1 MPLAKSH
8 TVSLLG
14 LNGTPIEVEADISSN
29 LPNFVL
35 VGLPDASL
43 SEATIRVRAACA
55 NSGFQFPS
63 RKIVVNLSPAAVPKS
78 GSSFDLAIAIAVIS
92 AMGAVSCEKLAGV
105 AVFGEL
111 GLDGAVRPVPGVLPM
126 VLAARESGFDRAIVP
141 AANIREAQL
150 VTGVRLIAAENLRQT
165 VERLGNGGFEAS
177 NVDPAVVGGES
188 QESTLDL
195 DQLLGQEQAVEGLI
209 VAAAGGHHLAM
220 VGAPGAGKT
229 MLAERMPTILPRLGI
244 EQSLEV
250 AAIESIGGDG
260 QAQVGLNLRPRFV
273 APHHTASTS
282 ALLGGGTGIP
292 RPGAV
297 SRAHHGVLFLDEA
310 LEFHSGALDAL
321 REPLE
326 SGRVT
331 INRSAGSAV
340 FPARFQLLL
349 AANPC
354 PCGMLG
360 VPNKQCTCNV
370 PAIRRYSNRLSGP
383 ILDRIDI
390 RLSVRPVS
398 LASSAGVAK
407 PFTTS
412 AKAASQVAEA
422 RDASAA
428 RFSKAGYRLN
438 AQLSSQDL
446 RKTFKPAIGA
456 IKDLDRLLSLG
467 KTTMRGYDRCLR
479 LAWTIA
485 DLEGHTAPSRDD
497 ILRAISLRGS
507 DQLVGV

>member
-1 MPLAKSH
+1 MALAKSH

-14 LNGTPIEVEADISSN
+14 LNGTAIEVEADISSN

-55 NSGFQFPS
+55 NSGFQLPS
-63 RKIVVNLSPAAVPKS
+63 RKVVVNLSPAAVPKS

-92 AMGAVSCEKLAGV
+92 AMGAVEQSSLDGV
-105 AVFGEL
+105 AIFGEL
-111 GLDGAVRPVPGVLPM
+111 GLDGSIRAIPGVLPM
-126 VLAARESGFDRAIVP
+126 VMAAREAGFSSAVIP
-141 AANIREAQL
+141 AGNLREALL
-150 VTGVRLIAAENLRQT
+150 VTGMRFIAAQSLSQT
-165 VERLGNGGFEAS
+165 VGALVSGTFESDALPEAS
-177 NVDPAVVGGES
+177 DQLVASET
-188 QESTLDL
+188 QLDL
-195 DQLLGQEQAVEGLI
+195 EQLLGQEQAVEGLI

-229 MLAERMPTILPRLGI
+229 MLAERMTSILPPLTV
-244 EQSLEV
+244 QQALEV
-250 AAIESIGGDG
+250 AAIESIVSDG
-260 QAQVGLNLRPRFV
+260 QAQVGLNQHPRFI
-273 APHHTASTS
+273 APHHTASTA
-282 ALLGGGTGIP
+282 ALLGGGTGLP

-297 SRAHHGVLFLDEA
+297 SRAHHGILFLDEA

-331 INRSAGSAV
+331 INRSAGSAI

-370 PAIRRYSNRLSGP
+370 PAIRRYANRLSGP

-398 LASSAGVAK
+398 LATSAGLTK
-407 PFTTS
+407 PFTS
-412 AKAASQVAEA
+412 SKKAAIAVKQA
-422 RDASAA
+422 RQTAVERYSN
-428 RFSKAGYRLN
+428 RPHQLN
-438 AQLSSQDL
+438 ALLSAQDL
-446 RKTFKPAIGA
+446 RRRFKPPAVA
-456 IKDLDRLLSLG
+456 LRELDRLLGLG
-467 KTTMRGYDRCLR
+467 KTSMRGYDRCLR
-479 LAWTIA
+479 LSWTIA
-485 DLEGHTAPSRDD
+485 DLEGHTTPTRED

-507 DQLVGV
+507 EQLVGA